1 MADSFSSNVNA
12 VLPSRPAFRKIGAVI
27 LLISNMERSLDFYK
41 NTLGLPLKSSSPTW
55 VEFFSNGTVLALH
68 PMKNKIK
75 QGKSKTGMLIGF
87 MVSDIDQTC
96 QELKKK
102 NVKFLKEPREEKFGK
117 HAIILDP
124 DGYMISIAQL
134 KSGVHEEIDLFGA
147 IGVE

>member
-1 MADSFSSNVNA
+1 MVDSFSSNVNT
-12 VLPSRPAFRKIGAVI
+12 VQPTRPTFRKIGAII
-27 LLISNMERSLDFYK
+27 LLVSNMEHSLDFYK

-55 VEFFSNGTVLALH
+55 IEFFSNGTVLALH
-68 PMKNKIK
+68 PMKKIK
-75 QGKSKTGMLIGF
+75 QGKSKTGVLIGF
-87 MVSDIDQTC
+87 MVSDMDQIY

-147 IGVE
+147 IGME